1 MTSIVARRL
10 LGHLGTCWS
19 CSWVVGPC
27 ASFAPPALGRTRIG
41 RGTHARNT
49 QRRRASPLRTPHRA
63 CTQRTQGARTQA
75 RGSGS
80 GMGVVDLRVAHET
93 AGGAREADAR
103 RGRVGWGGTARRA
116 ALHMRESTHPTA
128 MYVRSLALAALAL
141 AGSLALGAANEPA
154 GRAACRTRHCAV
166 GRWGVPSRRA
176 AGPRVDW
183 PSSSLL
189 PAPPLLQDPFS
200 QFRPFLPL
208 FCPPLQ
214 PPPIRRSRCWL
225 TLGSRW
231 ARSRWA
237 RAGLALGSRAALA
250 RAGRWGL
257 GGGLARAG
265 GRLARAG
272 GLPPPSSLLAPR
284 SSLLPPPSSLLP
296 PPSSLLPPPSSL
308 LPPPSSLLPPP
319 SSLLPPPSSAP
330 PARAVRSRRPLAPP
344 LPPFFSSSPY
354 GQAP

>member
-1 MTSIVARRL
+1 MRGGRARARR
-10 LGHLGTCWS
+10 GTSRKSDCPGRHADVRTHVDLS

-27 ASFAPPALGRTRIG
+27 ASFAPPAPRRMRIG
-41 RGTHARNT
+41 RGTHARST
-49 QRRRASPLRTPHRA
+49 QRRRASPLRTPRRA

-183 PSSSLL
+183 PPS
-189 PAPPLLQDPFS
+189 
-200 QFRPFLPL
+200 
-208 FCPPLQ
+208 
-214 PPPIRRSRCWL
+214 
-225 TLGSRW
+225 
-231 ARSRWA
+231 
-237 RAGLALGSRAALA
+237 
-250 RAGRWGL
+250 
-257 GGGLARAG
+257 
-265 GRLARAG
+265 
-272 GLPPPSSLLAPR
+272 LPPA
-284 SSLLPPPSSLLP
+284 
-296 PPSSLLPPPSSL
+296 
-308 LPPPSSLLPPP
+308 
-319 SSLLPPPSSAP
+319 
-330 PARAVRSRRPLAPP
+330 
-344 LPPFFSSSPY
+344 
-354 GQAP
+354 